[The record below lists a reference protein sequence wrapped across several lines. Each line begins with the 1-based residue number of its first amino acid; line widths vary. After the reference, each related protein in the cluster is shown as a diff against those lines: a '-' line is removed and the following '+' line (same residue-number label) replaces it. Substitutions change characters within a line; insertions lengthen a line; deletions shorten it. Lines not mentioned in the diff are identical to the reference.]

1 MDSSDHWISASVTI
15 FVAVLRYLNISVWN
29 KPPISL
35 KKGQLV
41 SILCAPADG
50 GGDVHAY
57 GEVASDQDNRAT
69 TICVCKFKDSE
80 ECYVACEH
88 IKVRDVVSVPLIVIS
103 DSKLHDTYFVRH
115 FLSNVLL
122 GQNGWLLNQTR
133 EPDLSSRVRSINIC
147 SDGQRHISSSKDLF
161 IFVFT

>member
-1 MDSSDHWISASVTI
+1 M
-15 FVAVLRYLNISVWN
+15 R
-29 KPPISL
+29 
-35 KKGQLV
+35 
-41 SILCAPADG
+41 
-50 GGDVHAY
+50 
-57 GEVASDQDNRAT
+57 
-69 TICVCKFKDSE
+69 KFKDSE

-133 EPDLSSRVRSINIC
+133 EPDLSSRIRSIDIC
-147 SDGQRHISSSKDLF
+147 SDGAAAHFKQKCELPRVGTKSGGHIVDGQIKMERF
-161 IFVFT
+161 G